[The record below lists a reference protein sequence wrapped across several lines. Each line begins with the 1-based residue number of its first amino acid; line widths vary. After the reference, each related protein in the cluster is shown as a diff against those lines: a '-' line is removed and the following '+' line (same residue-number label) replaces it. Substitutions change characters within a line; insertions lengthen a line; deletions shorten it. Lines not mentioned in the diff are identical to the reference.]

1 MLRPFSQMEEVE
13 VVAALV
19 SPLLALRIKILHL
32 AISIRKLHLVICI
45 FSCWVG
51 IAIVLLLFLASAAIQ
66 PESFPLYSHFVLL
79 AELPVEVEFRS
90 VIICLVLAMTVGSE
104 EIFAIFGSYERFL
117 WLMHIV
123 SVVCVAIK
131 ASERNLLRYPTQSQ
145 FLVVGVHLAQLIIHL
160 HLAEYT
166 LVCSSR
172 QDSQYGSRR
181 CIIFCTRSG
190 NEFYFIYQ
198 LYIEMREFGRS
209 RLLVVEIDGGCSQ
222 SVYLQASI
230 GGLFHTGY
238 VLQYIF
244 QRRLLCQRSVADTG
258 NQGIV
263 SHLVHRAMTC
273 YGYGL
278 NLGLLISFC
287 RIFFRLY
294 RVCGNSKCREF
305 PVLCCCTGGGG

>member
-1 MLRPFSQMEEVE
+1 M
-13 VVAALV
+13 A
-19 SPLLALRIKILHL
+19 
-32 AISIRKLHLVICI
+32 
-45 FSCWVG
+45 
-51 IAIVLLLFLASAAIQ
+51 
-66 PESFPLYSHFVLL
+66 
-79 AELPVEVEFRS
+79 
-90 VIICLVLAMTVGSE
+90 VGSE

-131 ASERNLLRYPTQSQ
+131 ASERNLLCYPTQGQ

-166 LVCSSR
+166 FVCSSR

-198 LYIEMREFGRS
+198 LHIEMREFGRGS
-209 RLLVVEIDGGCSQ
+209 LLVVEIDGGCSQ
-222 SVYLQASI
+222 SVCFQSSI
-230 GGLFHTGY
+230 GGLFHAGY

-244 QRRLLCQRSVADTG
+244 QRRLLCQRSIADTG

-278 NLGLLISFC
+278 NLGLLISFD
-287 RIFFRLY
+287 RIFFSLY
-294 RVCGNSKCREF
+294 RVCGNSGCREF
-305 PVLCCCTGGGG
+305 PVLCSCIGGGG

>member
-1 MLRPFSQMEEVE
+1 M
-13 VVAALV
+13 
-19 SPLLALRIKILHL
+19 
-32 AISIRKLHLVICI
+32 
-45 FSCWVG
+45 
-51 IAIVLLLFLASAAIQ
+51 
-66 PESFPLYSHFVLL
+66 LL
-79 AELPVEVEFRS
+79 AEQPVEVEFRS
-90 VIICLVLAMTVGSE
+90 VIICLVLAMAVGSE

-123 SVVCVAIK
+123 SVVCVAVK
-131 ASERNLLRYPTQSQ
+131 SCERNLLRYPTQGQ

-166 LVCSSR
+166 FVCSSR

-198 LYIEMREFGRS
+198 LYIEMREFGRGS
-209 RLLVVEIDGGCSQ
+209 LLVVEIDGGCSQ
-222 SVYLQASI
+222 SVYLQGSI
-230 GGLFHTGY
+230 GGLLHTGY

-244 QRRLLCQRSVADTG
+244 QRWLLCQRSIADTG

-278 NLGLLISFC
+278 NLGLLISFD

-294 RVCGNSKCREF
+294 RVCGNSGCREF
-305 PVLCCCTGGGG
+305 PILCCCTGGGGQHRP

>member
-1 MLRPFSQMEEVE
+1 M
-13 VVAALV
+13 A
-19 SPLLALRIKILHL
+19 
-32 AISIRKLHLVICI
+32 
-45 FSCWVG
+45 
-51 IAIVLLLFLASAAIQ
+51 
-66 PESFPLYSHFVLL
+66 
-79 AELPVEVEFRS
+79 
-90 VIICLVLAMTVGSE
+90 VGSE
-104 EIFAIFGSYERFL
+104 EIFAIISSYERFL

-123 SVVCVAIK
+123 TVVCVTVK
-131 ASERNLLRYPTQSQ
+131 SCERNFLRYPTQSQ
-145 FLVVGVHLAQLIIHL
+145 FLVVGVHLAQFIIHL

-198 LYIEMREFGRS
+198 LHIEMREFGRGS
-209 RLLVVEIDGGCSQ
+209 LFVVEIDGGCSQ

-238 VLQYIF
+238 VLQYII
-244 QRRLLCQRSVADTG
+244 QRWLLCQRSIADTG

-263 SHLVHRAMTC
+263 PHLIHRAMTC

-278 NLGLLISFC
+278 NLCLLISFNLC
-287 RIFFRLY
+287 FLVSFDRIIFRLY
-294 RVCGNSKCREF
+294 
-305 PVLCCCTGGGG
+305 

>member
-1 MLRPFSQMEEVE
+1 M
-13 VVAALV
+13 A
-19 SPLLALRIKILHL
+19 
-32 AISIRKLHLVICI
+32 
-45 FSCWVG
+45 
-51 IAIVLLLFLASAAIQ
+51 
-66 PESFPLYSHFVLL
+66 
-79 AELPVEVEFRS
+79 
-90 VIICLVLAMTVGSE
+90 VGSE
-104 EIFAIFGSYERFL
+104 EIFAIIGSYERFL

-123 SVVCVAIK
+123 SVVCITVK
-131 ASERNLLRYPTQSQ
+131 SCERNLLRYPTQGQ
-145 FLVVGVHLAQLIIHL
+145 FLVDGVHLAQLIIHL

-172 QDSQYGSRR
+172 QDSQYGPRR

-198 LYIEMREFGRS
+198 LHIEMREFGRS
-209 RLLVVEIDGGCSQ
+209 RLLVVEIDDGCSQ
-222 SVYLQASI
+222 SVYFQSSI
-230 GGLFHTGY
+230 GGLFHARD

-258 NQGIV
+258 NQGLV
-263 SHLVHRAMTC
+263 SHFVHRSMTC

-278 NLGLLISFC
+278 NLCLLISFDLSFLVSFD

-294 RVCGNSKCREF
+294 RVCGNSGCREF